1 MAAAVTDR
9 PLPPESIPT
18 VDLHLLSQS
27 ELYTLSLCSSSAFN
41 PHHQNDVVIP
51 KIDRTVF
58 NESAGSRKQTYS
70 RLRLAPASSSYASI
84 CRRTPHLRIPKPT
97 SIETD
102 PERAENSKIV
112 TMLKA
117 LFSKQ
122 SNRNGVTLASIEH
135 TPYIPSL
142 PSLPNLPSLP
152 SLPSLPNQ
160 VIPVANSSGLMNVD
174 AVNSSNSMSV
184 GVGGVDMSNS
194 MSLGVGK
201 VVTSSTMSMSNLMS
215 EGLKRKRG
223 RPRKDKG
230 VVPVIRD
237 IFKYEKREDNL
248 GNYMVDNMNGIKRK
262 RGRGRPRKDGSMP
275 MSMVMSTSTD
285 TAMVVVP
292 EDKNEEKENDKEVV
306 VFENSVESDKENL
319 NSKGV
324 VVDLVALA
332 ELEDPF
338 GPEIRR
344 RTEGMSTD
352 AELLGFLEGLGGRW
366 GSRRRKRKVV
376 DASLFGDYLPKGWSL
391 SISLKRKEKQVW
403 LFCRRYISPSG
414 RQFISCKEISSYLL
428 SISGLQGNEQLDS
441 SHGACKMD
449 SQNPEGVAVQ
459 ENNTKDDSQLENRM
473 ISEVAGAK
481 ESTLEH
487 MQDKVFSSSV
497 GEIPHK
503 DPFAEASI
511 MADKDTI
518 PETFDPNGN
527 DKLDSGIDNSTPE
540 ASLRVE
546 ISSDKLSYDQQHED
560 YGKSDMIASK
570 IVLDRVETSDKQS
583 KDSPSSSYEV
593 DDVADLADK
602 HSFDSNSCLGPEATL
617 TRNGIDGI
625 PATSDKRNVVQC
637 VSDAL
642 NTCSVEQ
649 GGFQICAPSMIDDQ
663 TSVPLA
669 SDVIGDSAVVKESIR
684 EVVGNLFYTGNMS
697 STSTAN
703 DLKLDSRKF
712 ATVES
717 ISGSN
722 TNHDATN
729 KLCLTAVGQDFTV
742 EGTASFPSR
751 NTHYSSIDNVRHGS
765 LNSDL
770 ANSEQK
776 LCSDISA
783 VAPSGDEEIPF
794 DNSVKSVSTFSA
806 TPHRNMVLNCG
817 SNEHSSYAETRRDV
831 VDALEDEREYGNFSI
846 SSLSQRNQATMEV
859 EPRQRVSLSS
869 LLSLS
874 GNEKACSA
882 ENLVDLLPA
891 RHVDTSEFNEVGTS
905 RNDEVIF
912 SSGRTYND
920 VGARMTSN
928 KERSLELS
936 SLLSSGKGSLFGAED
951 NVTGVDSR
959 SVEECRQQFSGSGLL
974 TGSCFAE
981 HPSNLYTVDQIY
993 NRPVNELKFNNGQNL
1008 GNQDLALAFG
1018 DPHAGLFADTTD
1030 LEHVKYPTNC
1040 SAIPTRI
1047 EQNIDAQINVN
1058 RVNDN
1063 FVEEQGISSFSD
1075 LFSLSCNGK
1084 LWGSEPNFNHA
1095 YNRRWEVPEVNEVG
1109 TSKNKKYM
1117 VDFGGNNEQ
1126 PGENVMPSG
1135 GMWRAGGN
1143 AFQSSMAGLSNPPA
1157 QSPTPFCTFD
1167 ILSDKA
1173 EDGLYRL
1180 GDKYDRESCFAELG
1194 SGRTEPVE
1202 FSFLTAPN
1210 STSFQGV
1217 PDKNS
1222 YGAGM
1227 EQPFGSSYW
1236 INKHDLVQNISSR
1249 SQVTSVC
1256 VWCRN
1261 EFLHEPVHP
1270 GNQAAIGSMLT
1281 LSAVRKLTEI
1291 RISYRRQ

>member
-97 SIETD
+97 SLETD

-112 TMLKA
+112 AMLKA

-135 TPYIPSL
+135 TPFVPSLPSL
-142 PSLPNLPSLP
+142 PSLPNLPS
-152 SLPSLPNQ
+152 Q
-160 VIPVANSSGLMNVD
+160 AVPVVNSSGVMSVD
-174 AVNSSNSMSV
+174 VVNSSNSMSV
-184 GVGGVDMSNS
+184 GVGKADTGNPMS
-194 MSLGVGK
+194 VGN
-201 VVTSSTMSMSNLMS
+201 VEMRSTMSLSTALS
-215 EGLKRKRG
+215 VGLKRKRG
-223 RPRKDKG
+223 RPRKDKD
-230 VVPVIRD
+230 VAPVIRD
-237 IFKYEKREDNL
+237 IFKYEKKENI
-248 GNYMVDNMNGIKRK
+248 GNYMAVDNMNGIKRK

-275 MSMVMSTSTD
+275 MSMVVSTSTD
-285 TAMVVVP
+285 TAMVLVP
-292 EDKNEEKENDKEVV
+292 EERNEENENNNEVV
-306 VFENSVESDKENL
+306 VYENSAESDKEVL

-324 VVDLVALA
+324 VVDVAALA

-414 RQFISCKEISSYLL
+414 RQFISCQEISSYLL
-428 SISGLQGNEQLDS
+428 SISGLQDNGQLDS
-441 SHGACKMD
+441 SLGACKMD
-449 SQNPEGVAVQ
+449 PQSSAGVALQGNV
-459 ENNTKDDSQLENRM
+459 TKDDSQFGNHM
-473 ISEVAGAK
+473 ISEVAGAN

-487 MQDKVFSSSV
+487 VQDNVVSSSV
-497 GEIPHK
+497 GEIPNEN
-503 DPFAEASI
+503 PFAEATI
-511 MADKDTI
+511 MVDMDAN
-518 PETFDPNGN
+518 PETFDPNVI

-540 ASLRVE
+540 ASLRVG
-546 ISSDKLSYDQQHED
+546 ISSDKLSYDQQHEA
-560 YGKSDMIASK
+560 YGVPDIQAKK
-570 IVLDRVETSDKQS
+570 IVLDRVETSDKHT
-583 KDSPSSSYEV
+583 KDCPSSSYEV

-602 HSFDSNSCLGPEATL
+602 HSLDSISCLGSEATL
-617 TRNGIDGI
+617 TRTGNDENL
-625 PATSDKRNVVQC
+625 ATADKSNVVQC

-649 GGFQICAPSMIDDQ
+649 EAGFQICASPLIDDQ

-669 SDVIGDSAVVKESIR
+669 SDVFEDSAVVKESIG
-684 EVVGNLFYTGNMS
+684 EAVVGNLFYNEKMS
-697 STSTAN
+697 STSTTN

-712 ATVES
+712 ATVET

-722 TNHDATN
+722 TNHDAAN
-729 KLCLTAVGQDFTV
+729 KHCLTAVGQDFTV
-742 EGTASFPSR
+742 GGTASFPSR
-751 NTHYSSIDNVRHGS
+751 NAHFSSIDNVRYGS
-765 LNSDL
+765 LNSDF
-770 ANSEQK
+770 SKSQQK
-776 LCSDISA
+776 LCSDSSV
-783 VAPSGDEEIPF
+783 VAPSGDEEIRI
-794 DNSVKSVSTFSA
+794 DNNVKSVFPFSV
-806 TPHRNMVLNCG
+806 TPHRNMVLNFG
-817 SNEHSSYAETRRDV
+817 SNEPSKYAETRRDV
-831 VDALEDEREYGNFSI
+831 VDVLEDERKYGNFSI
-846 SSLSQRNQATMEV
+846 SSLSQRNQATAEA

-874 GNEKACSA
+874 GNENTCSA

-891 RHVDTSEFNEVGTS
+891 RHVDTAEFNEVGTS
-905 RNDEVIF
+905 RNNEMIF

-920 VGARMTSN
+920 VGARMTGN

-936 SLLSSGKGSLFGAED
+936 SLLSSGKRAIFGAED
-951 NVTGVDSR
+951 TVTGVDNR
-959 SVEECRQQFSGSGLL
+959 SVRECRPQFSGSGLL

-981 HPSNLYTVDQIY
+981 HPSNVYTVDQIY

-1008 GNQDLALAFG
+1008 GSQDLALAFG

-1030 LEHVKYPTNC
+1030 LEHEKYPANC
-1040 SAIPTRI
+1040 SVIPNRI
-1047 EQNIDAQINVN
+1047 EQNIDSHINGN

-1063 FVEEQGISSFSD
+1063 FEEQGISSFSD

-1084 LWGSEPNFNHA
+1084 LWGSDPNFNQA
-1095 YNRRWEVPEVNEVG
+1095 YNRRWEVPEVNE
-1109 TSKNKKYM
+1109 
-1117 VDFGGNNEQ
+1117 
-1126 PGENVMPSG
+1126 
-1135 GMWRAGGN
+1135 
-1143 AFQSSMAGLSNPPA
+1143 
-1157 QSPTPFCTFD
+1157 
-1167 ILSDKA
+1167 A
-1173 EDGLYRL
+1173 EDGLYRI

-1194 SGRTEPVE
+1194 SSRTEPVE

-1222 YGAGM
+1222 YGAGV

-1236 INKHDLVQNISSR
+1236 INKHDLVQNIPSR
-1249 SQVTSVC
+1249 SQVTTVC

-1270 GNQAAIGSMLT
+1270 GTQAAIGSMCPT
-1281 LSAVRKLTEI
+1281 CRT
-1291 RISYRRQ
+1291 RISEQVNAL

>member
-1 MAAAVTDR
+1 
-9 PLPPESIPT
+9 
-18 VDLHLLSQS
+18 
-27 ELYTLSLCSSSAFN
+27 
-41 PHHQNDVVIP
+41 
-51 KIDRTVF
+51 
-58 NESAGSRKQTYS
+58 
-70 RLRLAPASSSYASI
+70 
-84 CRRTPHLRIPKPT
+84 
-97 SIETD
+97 
-102 PERAENSKIV
+102 
-112 TMLKA
+112 MLKA

-122 SNRNGVTLASIEH
+122 TNRNGVTLASIEH
-135 TPYIPSL
+135 TPHI
-142 PSLPNLPSLP
+142 PSLP
-152 SLPSLPNQ
+152 SLPSLPNLPNLPSQ
-160 VIPVANSSGLMNVD
+160 AVPVVNSSGLMSVD
-174 AVNSSNSMSV
+174 AVNSSNSMSFGV
-184 GVGGVDMSNS
+184 AKVDTSNTISFGVGKADVSNTISVSNS
-194 MSLGVGK
+194 MSMI
-201 VVTSSTMSMSNLMS
+201 SSMS

-237 IFKYEKREDNL
+237 IFKYEKREDNV

-275 MSMVMSTSTD
+275 MSMVMSTATD
-285 TAMVVVP
+285 TAMVVVS
-292 EDKNEEKENDKEVV
+292 EEKNEEKENDKEVV
-306 VFENSVESDKENL
+306 VFENSVESDKEVL

-324 VVDLVALA
+324 MVDVVALA

-428 SISGLQGNEQLDS
+428 SISGLQDNEQLDS

-449 SQNPEGVAVQ
+449 SQNPAGVAVQ
-459 ENNTKDDSQLENRM
+459 GNNTKDDSQFGNHL
-473 ISEVAGAK
+473 ISDVAGAK

-487 MQDKVFSSSV
+487 VQDNVVSSSV
-497 GEIPHK
+497 GGIPNE
-503 DPFAEASI
+503 DPSAEATI
-511 MADKDTI
+511 TVDKDTNQ
-518 PETFDPNGN
+518 ETFDTNGN
-527 DKLDSGIDNSTPE
+527 DKLDSGIDNSKPD

-546 ISSDKLSYDQQHED
+546 ISSDKLSYDQQQEA
-560 YGKSDMIASK
+560 YGNPDMQASK

-583 KDSPSSSYEV
+583 MDCPSSSYQV

-602 HSFDSNSCLGPEATL
+602 HSLDSNSCLGSEATL
-617 TRNGIDGI
+617 TRNGNDGI
-625 PATSDKRNVVQC
+625 IATSDKRNEVQC

-649 GGFQICAPSMIDDQ
+649 EGGFQILAPPLIDDR
-663 TSVPLA
+663 SVPLA
-669 SDVIGDSAVVKESIR
+669 SDVIGDSAVVKEPIR
-684 EVVGNLFYTGNMS
+684 EVVAGNLFYTENMS
-697 STSTAN
+697 STSKAN
-703 DLKLDSRKF
+703 VLKLASRKF

-722 TNHDATN
+722 TNHDAAN
-729 KLCLTAVGQDFTV
+729 KHCLTAVGQDFTV

-751 NTHYSSIDNVRHGS
+751 NEHFSSIDNVRYGS

-770 ANSEQK
+770 AKSEQK
-776 LCSDISA
+776 LCSDSS
-783 VAPSGDEEIPF
+783 VLAPSGDEEIRI
-794 DNSVKSVSTFSA
+794 DNSVKSVSAFSV
-806 TPHRNMVLNCG
+806 TPRRNMVPNCG
-817 SNEHSSYAETRRDV
+817 RNERSSYAKTRTDV
-831 VDALEDEREYGNFSI
+831 VDVLEDERKYGNFSM
-846 SSLSQRNQATMEV
+846 SSLSQRNQATVEV

-874 GNEKACSA
+874 GNEKVCSA

-891 RHVDTSEFNEVGTS
+891 RHVDTAEFNEVGTS
-905 RNDEVIF
+905 RNDEIIF

-936 SLLSSGKGSLFGAED
+936 SLLSSGKAAIFGAED

-981 HPSNLYTVDQIY
+981 HPSNVYTVDQIY
-993 NRPVNELKFNNGQNL
+993 NRPVNELKFNNGQTL

-1030 LEHVKYPTNC
+1030 LEHEKYPANC

-1126 PGENVMPSG
+1126 PGETVMPGG
-1135 GMWRAGGN
+1135 GMWRTGED
-1143 AFQSSMAGLSNPPA
+1143 AFQSSMADLSHPPA
-1157 QSPTPFCTFD
+1157 QSPTSFCTFD
-1167 ILSDKA
+1167 ILSEKA

-1217 PDKNS
+1217 PVKNS
-1222 YGAGM
+1222 YNPGM

-1270 GNQAAIGSMLT
+1270 GTQAAIGSMCPT
-1281 LSAVRKLTEI
+1281 CRT
-1291 RISYRRQ
+1291 RISEQVNAL

>member
-1 MAAAVTDR
+1 
-9 PLPPESIPT
+9 
-18 VDLHLLSQS
+18 
-27 ELYTLSLCSSSAFN
+27 
-41 PHHQNDVVIP
+41 
-51 KIDRTVF
+51 
-58 NESAGSRKQTYS
+58 
-70 RLRLAPASSSYASI
+70 
-84 CRRTPHLRIPKPT
+84 
-97 SIETD
+97 
-102 PERAENSKIV
+102 
-112 TMLKA
+112 MLKA

-135 TPYIPSL
+135 TPHVPSL
-142 PSLPNLPSLP
+142 PSLPMPS
-152 SLPSLPNQ
+152 Q
-160 VIPVANSSGLMNVD
+160 VVPVSNSSGSMSVD
-174 AVNSSNSMSV
+174 AVNSSNSMNL
-184 GVGGVDMSNS
+184 GVGKVDMSNS
-194 MSLGVGK
+194 MSVG
-201 VVTSSTMSMSNLMS
+201 VTSNLMSMSNLINVGM
-215 EGLKRKRG
+215 KRKRG

-230 VVPVIRD
+230 VVTVIRD
-237 IFKYEKREDNL
+237 IFKYEKREDNV
-248 GNYMVDNMNGIKRK
+248 GNYIVDNMNGIKRK
-262 RGRGRPRKDGSMP
+262 RGRGRPRKDGSMH
-275 MSMVMSTSTD
+275 MSMMMSMSTA
-285 TAMVVVP
+285 TAMDVVP
-292 EDKNEEKENDKEVV
+292 EEKNEEKENDKEVV
-306 VFENSVESDKENL
+306 VFENSVESDKVVL

-324 VVDLVALA
+324 VVDVAALA

-352 AELLGFLEGLGGRW
+352 VELLGFLEGLGGRW

-428 SISGLQGNEQLDS
+428 SISGLQDNEQLNS
-441 SHGACKMD
+441 SRGACKMD
-449 SQNPEGVAVQ
+449 SQNPADVAVQ
-459 ENNTKDDSQLENRM
+459 GNNTKDDSQFGNHLITDM
-473 ISEVAGAK
+473 VGAE

-487 MQDKVFSSSV
+487 VQENVVSLSV
-497 GEIPHK
+497 SEIPNE
-503 DPFAEASI
+503 DPSAEATI
-511 MADKDTI
+511 TVDKDTNQ
-518 PETFDPNGN
+518 ETFDTNGN
-527 DKLDSGIDNSTPE
+527 DKLDSRIDNSQPD

-546 ISSDKLSYDQQHED
+546 ISSDKLSYDQQHEA
-560 YGKSDMIASK
+560 YGNPDMQARE
-570 IVLDRVETSDKQS
+570 IVLDRVETSDKKS
-583 KDSPSSSYEV
+583 KDCPSSSYEV
-593 DDVADLADK
+593 DDVADLTDK
-602 HSFDSNSCLGPEATL
+602 HSLDSNSCLGSEATL
-617 TRNGIDGI
+617 TRNGNDGI
-625 PATSDKRNVVQC
+625 PATSDKRNGVHC

-649 GGFQICAPSMIDDQ
+649 EGGFQICAPPLIDDQ
-663 TSVPLA
+663 TRVPLA
-669 SDVIGDSAVVKESIR
+669 SEVIGDSAVAKEPIS
-684 EVVGNLFYTGNMS
+684 EVVAGNLFYTENMS

-703 DLKLDSRKF
+703 DPKLASRKF
-712 ATVES
+712 ATMKS
-717 ISGSN
+717 ISVSN
-722 TNHDATN
+722 TNHDAAN
-729 KLCLTAVGQDFTV
+729 KHCLTAVGQDFTV

-751 NTHYSSIDNVRHGS
+751 NEHFSSIDNVRYGS

-770 ANSEQK
+770 AKSEQK
-776 LCSDISA
+776 LCSESS
-783 VAPSGDEEIPF
+783 VLAPSGDEEIRI
-794 DNSVKSVSTFSA
+794 DNNVRSVSAFSA

-817 SNEHSSYAETRRDV
+817 SNERSSYAETRTDV
-831 VDALEDEREYGNFSI
+831 VDVLEDERKYGNFSM
-846 SSLSQRNQATMEV
+846 SSLSQRNQATLEV
-859 EPRQRVSLSS
+859 EPRQRISFSS

-891 RHVDTSEFNEVGTS
+891 RHVDTAEFNEVGTS

-912 SSGRTYND
+912 SSGRTYNG

-936 SLLSSGKGSLFGAED
+936 SLLASGKAAIFGAED

-981 HPSNLYTVDQIY
+981 HPSNVYTVDQIY

-1018 DPHAGLFADTTD
+1018 DPHAGLFADTTA
-1030 LEHVKYPTNC
+1030 LEHEKYPANC

-1084 LWGSEPNFNHA
+1084 LWDSEPNFNHA

-1126 PGENVMPSG
+1126 PGENVMPGG
-1135 GMWRAGGN
+1135 GMWRAGED
-1143 AFQSSMAGLSNPPA
+1143 AFQSSMANLSHPPA
-1157 QSPTPFCTFD
+1157 QSPTSFCSFD

-1173 EDGLYRL
+1173 EDGLYKF

-1222 YGAGM
+1222 YGSQM

-1236 INKHDLVQNISSR
+1236 INKHDLVQNIPSR

-1261 EFLHEPVHP
+1261 EFLQEPVHF
-1270 GNQAAIGSMLT
+1270 GTQAAIGSMCPT
-1281 LSAVRKLTEI
+1281 CRT
-1291 RISYRRQ
+1291 RISEQVNAL